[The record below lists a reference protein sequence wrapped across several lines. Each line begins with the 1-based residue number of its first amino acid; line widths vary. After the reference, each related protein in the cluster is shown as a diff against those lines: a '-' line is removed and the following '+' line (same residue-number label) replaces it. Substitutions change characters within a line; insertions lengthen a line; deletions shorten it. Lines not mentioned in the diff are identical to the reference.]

1 MTTHSGYETMAE
13 LELFRLVAA
22 KDDETAFTVI
32 YRRYAPTLYS
42 LALHYLAD
50 EEAAKDAVQHV
61 FVRLW
66 EQCIAACY
74 KLFK

>member
-42 LALHYLAD
+42 LARHDLAD